1 MRDQGRFLSPLVA
14 DLEMVHLVM
23 YFNSVLSVHSV
34 VKFCTEY
41 SLQRLIRLPWMERR
55 VPLSERCT
63 GFFTTEDT
71 EGTEKRIYVIKI
83 QSYFC
88 YK

>member
-23 YFNSVLSVHSV
+23 YLSSVLSVHSV

-41 SLQRLIRLPWMERR
+41 RPTRLMRLRRMQRC
-55 VPLSERCT
+55 VPVSERCT

-71 EGTEKRIYVIKI
+71 EGTEKRIYVIKN
-83 QSYFC
+83 QTYFC
-88 YK
+88 FK